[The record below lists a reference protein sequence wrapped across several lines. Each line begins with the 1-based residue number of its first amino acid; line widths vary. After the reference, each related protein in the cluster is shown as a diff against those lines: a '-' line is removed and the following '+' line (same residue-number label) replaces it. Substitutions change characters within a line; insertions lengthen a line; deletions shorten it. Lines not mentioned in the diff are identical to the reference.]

1 MIFTRLL
8 FYLFLQGIPGV
19 TCYYMAQGMAGL
31 VVIAENRRPDSH
43 LLVDCDCTDSFNV
56 VSTRNVLMAADC
68 IPPLHRLVP
77 SSSNF
82 GPPLRNA
89 GFNVPRYNSTLFG
102 KHLLRY
108 FGPYLWSKLKYES
121 PCASF
126 WGFTV
131 VLAVS
136 WRF

>member
-1 MIFTRLL
+1 
-8 FYLFLQGIPGV
+8 
-19 TCYYMAQGMAGL
+19 MAQGMAGL

-82 GPPLRNA
+82 GPLLEMQVLTFRDTTAP
-89 GFNVPRYNSTLFG
+89 
-102 KHLLRY
+102 HLENTY
-108 FGPYLWSKLKYES
+108 
-121 PCASF
+121 
-126 WGFTV
+126 
-131 VLAVS
+131 
-136 WRF
+136 